1 MKGILKVTHL
11 IRGRVGL
18 VPRWLTLKPVLV
30 AEKGAAF
37 RISMG
42 LGGFSLSTLKSG
54 FPNSATHS

>member
-1 MKGILKVTHL
+1 MHL